1 MNNGHRHLEDNYLC
15 SPVLTSSRPLE
26 NPLPANSQIPPGH
39 ERLWSRS
46 RGAAVQTEPSANSPT
61 LVHIVKKFLFT
72 TYSWESGK
80 GPHGPG
86 LALT

>member
-39 ERLWSRS
+39 ERLWSR
-46 RGAAVQTEPSANSPT
+46 RGEQLYKQSGVPT
-61 LVHIVKKFLFT
+61 LPRWFT
-72 TYSWESGK
+72 
-80 GPHGPG
+80 
-86 LALT
+86 